1 MSTAPASAL
10 CVSPTVCADNAAQS
24 GGRWRH
30 LIKGHAAAGARAK
43 GRQTED
49 TGGGGRGVSLAAPR
63 GLFEQNAATLPMLFN
78 TMLAPTLSMG
88 VTQRLLP
95 FIVQKLSVLV
105 CIRSPNRL
113 VKSTKLPTLA
123 AYDAKALTQLIRKRR
138 GEDLIKIISLSCSE
152 APYRA

>member
-1 MSTAPASAL
+1 MRQQARGQKDAKLKTRA
-10 CVSPTVCADNAAQS
+10 
-24 GGRWRH
+24 GG
-30 LIKGHAAAGARAK
+30 
-43 GRQTED
+43 E
-49 TGGGGRGVSLAAPR
+49 GRGVSLAAPR

-78 TMLAPTLSMG
+78 TMLGVMSLARLPPRLSMG

-95 FIVQKLSVLV
+95 FIVQKLSVLA